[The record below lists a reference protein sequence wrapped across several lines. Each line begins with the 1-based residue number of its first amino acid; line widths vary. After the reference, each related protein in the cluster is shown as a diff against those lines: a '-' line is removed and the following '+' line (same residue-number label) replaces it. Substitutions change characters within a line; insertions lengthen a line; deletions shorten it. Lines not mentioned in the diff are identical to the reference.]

1 MQLKN
6 CAALAHHDWIVLE
19 GLFSHPVRRWLHCS
33 ADGMVKQLENDLLCQ
48 NSVFNFLFIE
58 QNEKFQNEKE
68 EDYQFKVSDKTDAD
82 DSVLKF
88 QGGWEVLDLGSQR
101 LFNHI
106 ICFLATSYPGRFQYN
121 FL

>member
-1 MQLKN
+1 
-6 CAALAHHDWIVLE
+6 
-19 GLFSHPVRRWLHCS
+19 
-33 ADGMVKQLENDLLCQ
+33 MVKQLENYLLSQ

-88 QGGWEVLDLGSQR
+88 QGG
-101 LFNHI
+101 
-106 ICFLATSYPGRFQYN
+106 
-121 FL
+121 